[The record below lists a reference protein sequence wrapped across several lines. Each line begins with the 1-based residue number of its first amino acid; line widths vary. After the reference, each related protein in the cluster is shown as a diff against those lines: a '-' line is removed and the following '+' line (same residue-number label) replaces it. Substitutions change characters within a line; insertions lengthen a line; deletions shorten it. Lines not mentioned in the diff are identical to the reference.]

1 MKILIVNTSYSFF
14 LYLLLK
20 KDWKDTYFLFGKMFP
35 RDIFS
40 NLEKKS
46 RCRYSGYG
54 VLKSLTRDGKGKIY
68 QFISYYYEIF
78 YWHIYT
84 LWLKLTVKDLE
95 IYGND
100 SMDIALPFRDKF
112 RYLIE
117 DGTINYI
124 DYQAPKRTL
133 KEKIKL
139 FFRGMY
145 STYIPFGKSKN
156 IEKIY
161 LTGIAEIPKS
171 IEEKVEIIDLQ
182 KLWDSKKEEEKL
194 EILEIFGFE
203 KDILNQIKG
212 RDEIL
217 LTQPLSEDEI
227 MSEDEKLEIYNL
239 PFRDRFR
246 YLIEDGTINYIDY
259 QAPQRTLKEKL
270 KLFFRGMYSTYIPF
284 GKSKN
289 IEKIYLTGIAE
300 IPKSIE
306 EKVEIIDLQ
315 KLWDSKREDEKLEI
329 LEIFGFEKDILNQIK
344 GRDEILLTQPL
355 SEDEIMSEDEK
366 LEIYKEIMKN
376 YNSENMIIKTHPREK
391 TDYRKHFPKAL
402 ILDNVFPFE
411 ILLLMGIEFKRAVTI
426 FSTAALGIGKD
437 CKVDFYGTKI
447 NRKLLD
453 KFGDISLESLNS
465 K

>member
-35 RDIFS
+35 KDVF
-40 NLEKKS
+40 EKLKEKS
-46 RCRYSGYG
+46 RCEYSGYG
-54 VLKSLTRDGKGKIY
+54 VLKSLDREGKGKIY
-68 QFISYYYEIF
+68 QIVSYYYEIF
-78 YWHIYT
+78 YWHIYA
-84 LWLKLTVKDLE
+84 LWLNISKKDLE

-100 SMDIALPFRDKF
+100 SMDIALPFRNRFK
-112 RYLIE
+112 YLIE

-124 DYQAPKRTL
+124 DYQLPIRSFKD
-133 KEKIKL
+133 KIKL
-139 FFRGMY
+139 FLRGTY
-145 STYIPFGKSKN
+145 SNYIPFGKAKN

-171 IEEKVEIIDLQ
+171 IKQKVEIIDLQ
-182 KLWDSKKEEEKL
+182 ELWNKKSREEQL

-203 KDILNQIKG
+203 ENILDIING

-227 MSEDEKLEIYNL
+227 MSEDEKVGIY
-239 PFRDRFR
+239 
-246 YLIEDGTINYIDY
+246 IN
-259 QAPQRTLKEKL
+259 
-270 KLFFRGMYSTYIPF
+270 
-284 GKSKN
+284 
-289 IEKIYLTGIAE
+289 
-300 IPKSIE
+300 
-306 EKVEIIDLQ
+306 
-315 KLWDSKREDEKLEI
+315 
-329 LEIFGFEKDILNQIK
+329 
-344 GRDEILLTQPL
+344 
-355 SEDEIMSEDEK
+355 
-366 LEIYKEIMKN
+366 IMKN
-376 YNSENMIIKTHPREK
+376 YDNEKMIIKTHPREK
-391 TDYRKHFPKAL
+391 TDYRRYFPKAL

-426 FSTAALGIGKD
+426 FSTAALSIGKD

-447 NRKLLD
+447 NNKLLE

>member
-35 RDIFS
+35 RAIFS

-54 VLKSLTRDGKGKIY
+54 VLKSLTRDGKGKLY
-68 QFISYYYEIF
+68 QFLSYYYEIF
-78 YWHIYT
+78 YWHIYA
-84 LWLKLTVKDLE
+84 LWLKLTVKNLE

-124 DYQAPKRTL
+124 DYQAPQRTF

-171 IEEKVEIIDLQ
+171 IEKKVEIIDLQ
-182 KLWDSKKEEEKL
+182 KLWDRKTEEEKL

-203 KDILNQIKG
+203 KDILNKIKG

-227 MSEDEKLEIYNL
+227 MSEDEKL
-239 PFRDRFR
+239 D
-246 YLIEDGTINYIDY
+246 
-259 QAPQRTLKEKL
+259 
-270 KLFFRGMYSTYIPF
+270 
-284 GKSKN
+284 
-289 IEKIYLTGIAE
+289 
-300 IPKSIE
+300 
-306 EKVEIIDLQ
+306 
-315 KLWDSKREDEKLEI
+315 
-329 LEIFGFEKDILNQIK
+329 
-344 GRDEILLTQPL
+344 
-355 SEDEIMSEDEK
+355 
-366 LEIYKEIMKN
+366 IYKEIMKN

-411 ILLLMGIEFKRAVTI
+411 ILLLMGVEFKRAVTI
-426 FSTAALGIGKD
+426 FSTAALSIGKD

-447 NRKLLD
+447 NKKLLD
-453 KFGDISLESLNS
+453 KFGNISLESLNS